1 MLPFIPLEKF
11 WSLLI
16 TTNGCFLE
24 VREYYCVSQQNLS
37 VGKKTSLFS
46 FETRFEIQGRR
57 KFWKSGVVS
66 SNMVGIICPPGW
78 DRVNWSAK
86 ICSDRPEIDGLY
98 PWEIEFSKT
107 VSSSRVQLLIH
118 WNVLFHRPLREDLN
132 KTVCFMTMTNTAWNE
147 YNPSFI
153 I

>member
-37 VGKKTSLFS
+37 VAKNTSLFS
-46 FETRFEIQGRR
+46 FETRFEIQSRR
-57 KFWKSGVVS
+57 
-66 SNMVGIICPPGW
+66 NMVGQAVVGIICPPGW

-98 PWEIEFSKT
+98 PWEIEYVHSAYFVLGSIKAVCEKNRATTTIVFLTHSIGQLISKCILGVI
-107 VSSSRVQLLIH
+107 VSTKK
-118 WNVLFHRPLREDLN
+118 PT
-132 KTVCFMTMTNTAWNE
+132 KCF
-147 YNPSFI
+147 
-153 I
+153 